1 MAETAR
7 VIRTPDQRLRV
18 FVSSTLQEVAAER
31 QAARQAIERLRLAPV
46 MFELG
51 ARPHPPKDLYRAY
64 LEQSHIFIGIYWQRY
79 GWVAPDMDISG
90 LEDEWRLSGDRP
102 KLIYIKGPAP
112 ERESRLKDLID
123 QIRNDDHVS
132 YKPFTTAEELR
143 DLIEN
148 DLMLMLTER
157 FEMSASTEAP
167 TLPLPALPRSNLPV
181 LSSRFIGRETELA
194 ELKRLLSEARLV
206 TLIGPGGVG
215 KTRLSLQLAHGI
227 LPDFGDGI
235 WLVELAGLTDAD
247 LVPHTIAIALGV
259 RESAD
264 RPLTATLIDYLRD
277 KTALLILDNCEHV
290 IEACARITTALL
302 QACPNLRILA
312 SSRELLGTTDE
323 VAFAV
328 PTLGVPDTSHLPQL
342 ADLTQIEAVRLF
354 VERAR
359 SAQPKFAVSE
369 HNAAAIAQI
378 CQRLD
383 GIPLAIEL
391 AAARVKVLS
400 AEQIAARL
408 DDSFRLL
415 TGGSRT
421 ALPRQQTLRALI
433 DWSYGLLAP
442 AERTLFGRLAVF
454 AGGWSLEA
462 AEAVGAGG
470 EIDAF
475 DVLDLLM
482 RLVDKSL
489 VIKEEALGEARY
501 RMLNT
506 VGQYALEKLRE
517 ADEESATRQRHL
529 DYFVNL
535 AETAKPRLLAADQI
549 SSLNRLEVDHDN
561 LRSALEWTI
570 ASRSQTALR
579 LAGALGRFW
588 DIRSYFAE
596 GRRLLNQALALR
608 DGAPPLWQAL
618 ALRWAGFLAA
628 RQGDYE
634 YAKVLL
640 NDSLALS
647 RRHDDAAGVARALNF
662 LGYTAFS
669 QGKFDWA
676 EELLQE
682 ALAINRSLNDESGL
696 ASTLNHLGSV
706 AWLRGDA
713 ATARRD
719 FEDSLTMRR
728 KISDEIGVSKA
739 LYSLG
744 GVAEAQGDYA
754 AARRYLEESL
764 TLTRMLGD
772 RKLVA
777 YTLAGLGE
785 IAVEQGDLTAAQD
798 YHAQALAAARELA
811 DKVGIAYALEGLGS
825 DACALSD
832 CEAARRYYAES
843 LGIRSDIGDK
853 DGLAACLQGFARAA
867 VLQHQPHLALRLF
880 AATAA
885 LRQQIGVS
893 LMAGEQADFDQRVAE
908 LRAQFDSAAFEAEW
922 SIGAA
927 MTLEEAIACALNPLK
942 E

>member
-1 MAETAR
+1 MAVSSR

-102 KLIYIKGPAP
+102 KLVYIKSPAP
-112 ERESRLKDLID
+112 DREPRLKDLID
-123 QIRNDDHVS
+123 QIRNDDNVS
-132 YKPFTTAEELR
+132 YKPFTSAEELR

-148 DLMLMLTER
+148 DLMVMLTER
-157 FEMSASTEAP
+157 FEMSESAEAA
-167 TLPLPALPRSNLPV
+167 TVPLPVLPRSNLPV
-181 LSSRFIGRETELA
+181 LASRFIGREAELA
-194 ELKRLLSEARLV
+194 ELKRLLAETRLV

-215 KTRLSLQLAHGI
+215 KTRLSLQVAHGV
-227 LPDFGDGI
+227 LPDFADGVWFI
-235 WLVELAGLTDAD
+235 ELAALTDAA
-247 LVPHTIAIALGV
+247 LVPQTIAAVLNV

-264 RPLTATLIDYLRD
+264 RPLITTLIDYLRD
-277 KTALLILDNCEHV
+277 KRALLILDNCEHV

-302 QACPNLRILA
+302 QACPNLRIFA
-312 SSRELLGTTDE
+312 SSRELLGTADE

-328 PTLGVPDTSHLPQL
+328 PTLGVPDVNRLPAL
-342 ADLTQIEAVRLF
+342 ADLTQVEAVRLF
-354 VERAR
+354 VERAH
-359 SAQPKFAVSE
+359 SAQPNFTINE
-369 HNAAAIAQI
+369 RNAAAIAQI

-415 TGGSRT
+415 TGGSRD

-433 DWSYGLLAP
+433 DWSYSLLAP
-442 AERTLFGRLAVF
+442 AERTLFDRLAVF

-462 AEAVGAGG
+462 AEAIGAGG

-489 VIKEEALGEARY
+489 VIKEETLGEARY

-517 ADEESATRQRHL
+517 SGEEPATRSKHFDFFVTLVESA
-529 DYFVNL
+529 
-535 AETAKPRLLAADQI
+535 KPHLLAADQAI
-549 SSLNRLEVDHDN
+549 SLNRLEVDHDN

-570 ASRSQTALR
+570 RSKSQSALR

-588 DIRSYFAE
+588 DIRSYFVE
-596 GRRLLNQALALR
+596 GRRLLDHSLALR
-608 DGAPPLWQAL
+608 QDAPPLWQAL

-628 RQGDYE
+628 RQGDYA
-634 YAKVLL
+634 YARVLL
-640 NDSLALS
+640 DDSLTLS
-647 RRHDDAAGVARALNF
+647 RGLNDQAGIARSLNF

-669 QGKFDWA
+669 QGAFDRA
-676 EELLQE
+676 EEFLQE
-682 ALAINRSLNDESGL
+682 GLEIFRSLRDESGL

-713 ATARRD
+713 ATARRH
-719 FEDSLTMRR
+719 FEESLALRR
-728 KISDEIGVSKA
+728 KIGDEIGVGKS

-744 GVAEAQGDYA
+744 GVAESLGDYD

-764 TLTRMLGD
+764 TLTRAMGD

-785 IAVEQGDLTAAQD
+785 VAVEQGDLAAAQT
-798 YHAQALAAARELA
+798 YHAQGLAAARELS

-825 DACALSD
+825 DACVMGD

-843 LGIRSDIGDK
+843 LNIRSDIGDK
-853 DGLAACLQGFARAA
+853 EGVTACLQGFAQTAA
-867 VLQHQPHLALRLF
+867 LQHLPHLALRLL

-885 LRQQIGVS
+885 LRRQIGVS
-893 LMAGEQADFDQRVAE
+893 LLAGEQADFDQRVAA
-908 LRAQFDSAAFEAEW
+908 LRSQLDQAAFDAEW
-922 SIGAA
+922 AIGSALTFDEAA
-927 MTLEEAIACALNPLK
+927 ACALEPLTK
-942 E
+942 